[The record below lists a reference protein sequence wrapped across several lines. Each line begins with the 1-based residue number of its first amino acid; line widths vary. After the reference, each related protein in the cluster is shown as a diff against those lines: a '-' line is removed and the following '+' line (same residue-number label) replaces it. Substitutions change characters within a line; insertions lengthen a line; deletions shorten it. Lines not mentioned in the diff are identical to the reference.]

1 MAIGLPGLALGPG
14 ASDTHWDAEGGGAP
28 AAAVAAAAAAR
39 GSGARERRGLGRGAQ
54 VTRRCRAGRP
64 AGGAPEPGEG
74 RRRRWWDPSLPPLA
88 CLGIAPSGLSRG
100 AALAG
105 GVRGDPSEGAVGPGR
120 PAGPPRAGSAGPGD
134 PRREPG
140 RAPRGSSKGVLS
152 RARPSGGAG
161 AGLGA
166 LRCPGRA
173 GRPSPGLLCVERRG
187 GSARVGRDA
196 HKLVGP
202 RRRVRTQTKDG
213 LCLGGARCEEG
224 AVTPGP
230 DSGRESGVRSGGRGA
245 AGGLGSTPPPRE
257 GAGSAGAAGAGTAR
271 GDRTPSGRASD
282 ISPESSPGAP
292 RLQPLRPGGP
302 GRLRLLGDE

>member
-1 MAIGLPGLALGPG
+1 MVGHP
-14 ASDTHWDAEGGGAP
+14 
-28 AAAVAAAAAAR
+28 
-39 GSGARERRGLGRGAQ
+39 
-54 VTRRCRAGRP
+54 
-64 AGGAPEPGEG
+64 
-74 RRRRWWDPSLPPLA
+74 RRRSA
-88 CLGIAPSGLSRG
+88 CPGIAPSGLSRG

-105 GVRGDPSEGAVGPGR
+105 GVREEPSEGAVGPGR
-120 PAGPPRAGSAGPGD
+120 PAGPPRAGSTGPGD

-140 RAPRGSSKGVLS
+140 RAPRGASEGVLS
-152 RARPSGGAG
+152 GARPSGGAG

-213 LCLGGARCEEG
+213 LCLGGARREEG

-230 DSGRESGVRSGGRGA
+230 DSGRESGVGSGGRGA
-245 AGGLGSTPPPRE
+245 AGGLGSTPPLRE

-282 ISPESSPGAP
+282 ISPESSSGAP
-292 RLQPLRPGGP
+292 RLHPLGPGGP
-302 GRLRLLGDE
+302 GSLRLLGGLSVKFEGRVSLFSPFPVLFVSEGFPSSSRVIVAPLPPAHPKVGATGSLFEKWEE